1 LELKEE
7 ILRKIPSVD
16 RLLKDERV
24 IFLER
29 KHLPPIVKDSLRE
42 VLDEIRKDVIK
53 GVVNDFEEEFI
64 FERLK
69 EKIIKKEQYSLKRVI
84 NATGIVIHTNLGRSC
99 LPLEAVM
106 NILQVAL
113 HYSNLEYDLEEGKR
127 GKRYTHIVNAI
138 KGLIP
143 VEGALV
149 VNNNAAAVFVTL
161 NTLAKG
167 KEVIVSRG
175 ELVEIG
181 GSFRIPDVMS
191 NSGAILKEV
200 GTTNKTKISDY
211 ENAINENT
219 ALLLKVHRSNFKIIG
234 FTEEVSVRELVELG
248 RNKGIPVMVDLGS
261 GCLVDLKKYGFHDEP
276 TVQEVINQGADIVTF
291 SGDKLLGSTQA
302 GFILGRADLIE
313 VIAKNPLMRALRVD
327 KLTIA
332 SLEAT
337 LRLYL
342 DEKIAIEKIPT
353 LNMLTL
359 DSSILKKRAL
369 KLLKLIKKEGI
380 DVEIKEDVSMP
391 GGGSLPEHGLKTY
404 VVALKPSEAPQEFI
418 KKLRLSDP
426 PVIARIKDDLI
437 YFDVRTVREEE
448 IPILSEVIKKV
459 L

>member
-1 LELKEE
+1 MELKEE